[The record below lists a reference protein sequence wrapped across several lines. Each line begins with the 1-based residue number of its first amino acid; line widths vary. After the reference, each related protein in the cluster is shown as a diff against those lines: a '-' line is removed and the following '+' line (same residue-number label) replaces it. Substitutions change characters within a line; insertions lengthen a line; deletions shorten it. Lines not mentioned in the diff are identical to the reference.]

1 MRTIGRFLILGAV
14 IPALFL
20 GIGCNK
26 SKKKSPWL
34 LLAAGAKDLNGVLL
48 PGSSGG
54 GAIQEVPTHGPATI
68 TGNIEVTYKDGATTD
83 VCGQGGD
90 PGNCLD
96 LTTIVVKLIDGDGN
110 LIATTNAEADGSFEF
125 DIDDLENNNYRV
137 LIETDNGLNYAYQDF
152 SFTFDPT
159 TAPAPNQVDAGTLKA
174 ERKYYDSGHAI
185 IAGNVQT
192 NGYNDGDVVIAAGN
206 LEGVTVTLRDNDGNV
221 LYTTTTDSDGSYSF
235 DIPDLANGNYILGYE
250 GSSKIVDGQ
259 PFEDI
264 ANTIHYTFTG
274 NDPDVATEV
283 NLSTTTLAWLAAT
296 SGGLALN
303 GSVLNA
309 AVSGDTT
316 TQFTVALKDE
326 QGNTIKSTTQTGVG
340 SFNISPAG
348 DLNNG
353 VYYIEVSAPNFVTV
367 TQSFL
372 FTARANGGD
381 KTISLTSPIGIVAL
395 PSNVV
400 GFVEDSVSHAHVA
413 GSVIN
418 FRPDA
423 TQPPSNLVY
432 LLNNPDLGN
441 AMRLWIIQSMSA
453 VAGKDCSNLANAGD
467 PKCACALQ
475 PTFACLAA
483 NQGTGPWN
491 YTTWGNKVYEV
502 RQSDQQVYF
511 TAVAGKWAYYVSA
524 PGYENY
530 CAANPAPCSSNSLT
544 MTLNGNEVNAG
555 TLVMAS
561 IAKRSQIAGTIS
573 VRDTNLQA
581 NPFSNLSGLF
591 VVLLGNTDSNG
602 NGLAHVAPTAGGSFS
617 FNGSSFVVT
626 LPNLSSDAERVGY
639 ALTEVKKLSLG
650 APSAALPLANANN
663 IAKDNDANAS
673 IDVRNTNEYNFRQ
686 SSYQL
691 VVVDTTAPTGRKS
704 YLATTSLGLD
714 TSSAASNTYEVT
726 PVTANLTG
734 LAAHAP
740 RATISGTVTDAIS
753 TAAVNGAVLTLGRY
767 DSNSNFVADVR
778 RDCSG
783 AFNNG
788 SCTLPTVRQSGQD
801 QAIGTQT
808 SDASG
813 KYSFKYLPVDSYV
826 LKVSKNGIDTYFPVE
841 VDPTGGEVVVNTPVI
856 TNNGRG
862 HLTGSVKT
870 PGGFNFTGAYSLE
883 VVDANTGTTRP
894 TAGVQPASIQTGPT
908 TFSNAPQYNIFNIN
922 AGRWKIRFVAAN
934 YKTVEGIVD
943 IQADATTS
951 FDIITFIPGT
961 QNPAAI
967 SGRALS
973 ALNNTG
979 VCQLT
984 ARIRPGV
991 NVKSGAYAID
1001 QNGNTIAAVT
1011 TAADGSYA
1019 IPNVPAGNYT
1029 LEVSGS
1035 GKDRNC
1041 ASALDPYATTYKTV
1055 ISAGTET
1062 PSNQNILVSPKLS
1075 GSEMRIV
1082 LSWGA
1087 TPRDL
1092 DSHLQYKSTENSRNG
1107 DPGQFVWNNKAPLGM
1122 ANGSL
1127 DYDIVTGYGPETITL
1142 KGDIWSKPMRNYS
1155 VYNWTGTPAMGTS
1168 GAVVRVFKG
1177 EAGEVRS
1184 YAIPP
1189 NFTSRWWK
1197 LFCVSP
1203 SGTITDAGN
1212 AGCAINSTNFFDKH
1226 YYGY

>member
-68 TGNIEVTYKDGATTD
+68 TGNIEVTYKDGANTD

-90 PGNCLD
+90 PGSCLD
-96 LTTIVVKLIDGDGN
+96 LSTIVVHLIDGDGN
-110 LIATTNAEADGSFEF
+110 PIATVNADEDGNFQF

-137 LIETDNGLNYAYQDF
+137 LIESDKGLNYAYQDF

-159 TAPAPNQVDAGTLKA
+159 VTGPNLVDAGTLKA

-185 IAGNVQT
+185 ITGNVKT
-192 NGYNDGDVVIAAGN
+192 DGYDDGDVSISAGN
-206 LEGVTVTLRDNDGNV
+206 LEGITVTLRDNDGNV
-221 LYTTTTDSDGSYSF
+221 LYTTTTDSSGNYSF
-235 DIPDLANGNYILGYE
+235 DIPDLNNGNYILGYE

-264 ANTIHYTFTG
+264 ANTIHYTFKG
-274 NDPDVATEV
+274 NDPDIATEV
-283 NLSTTTLAWLAAT
+283 DLSTTTLSWLAAT
-296 SGGLALN
+296 SGSLALN
-303 GSVLNA
+303 GAVLNA
-309 AVSGDTT
+309 AVSGDTST
-316 TQFTVALKDE
+316 LFTIALKNE
-326 QGNTIKSTTQTGVG
+326 QGNIIKSTTQTGVG
-340 SFNISPAG
+340 SFNISPPG
-348 DLNNG
+348 VLNNG
-353 VYYIEVSAPNFVTV
+353 VYYVEVSAPNFVTAS
-367 TQSFL
+367 QSFL
-372 FTARANGGD
+372 FTAKANGGS
-381 KTISLTSPIGIVAL
+381 KTVTMGPIGIVAL

-400 GFVEDSVSHAHVA
+400 GFVEDSVSHAHVS

-423 TQPPSNLVY
+423 TQPPSNLAY
-432 LLNNPDLGN
+432 LLTNPDLGN
-441 AMRLWIIQSMSA
+441 AMRLWILQSMSG
-453 VAGKDCSNLANAGD
+453 VAGKDCSNPANYGD
-467 PKCACALQ
+467 SICSCAIQ
-475 PTFACLAA
+475 PTFACLVSR
-483 NQGTGPWN
+483 QGNGPWN
-491 YTTWGNKVYEV
+491 YSTWGNKVYEV
-502 RQSDQQVYF
+502 NQSNKQVYF

-530 CAANPAPCSSNSLT
+530 CASNPVPCSSNSLSI
-544 MTLNGNEVNAG
+544 TLNGHDENAG
-555 TLVMAS
+555 TLVMQS
-561 IAKRSQIAGTIS
+561 IAKRSQIAGSIS
-573 VRDTNLQA
+573 VRDTSLQA
-581 NPFSNLSGLF
+581 NPFANLSSLF
-591 VVLLGNTDSNG
+591 VVLLGNTDSTG
-602 NGLAHVAPTAGGSFS
+602 KALAHIAPTVAGAFD

-626 LPNLSSDAERVGY
+626 LPSNLSSDAQRVGY
-639 ALTEVKKLSLG
+639 ALGEVKKLSLG
-650 APSAALPLANANN
+650 MPSAALPLANASN
-663 IAKDNDANAS
+663 IAKHNDANAS
-673 IDVRNTNEYNFRQ
+673 IDVRDNSEYNFRQ
-686 SSYQL
+686 SSYQI
-691 VVVDTTAPTGRKS
+691 VVVDTTAPTDRNS

-714 TSSAASNTYEVT
+714 TSSAATNTYEDT
-726 PVTANLTG
+726 PVTANLVG

-753 TAAVNGAVLTLGRY
+753 TAAVSGATLTLGRY
-767 DSNSNFVADVR
+767 DSNNNFVADVR

-783 AFNNG
+783 SFNNN
-788 SCTLPTVRQSGQD
+788 SCSLPTLRQSGKD
-801 QAIGTQT
+801 QQIGDLN

-826 LKVSKNGIDTYFPVE
+826 LRVSKNGIDTFFPVE
-841 VDPTGGEVVVNTPVI
+841 VDPTGGEVVVNTPII

-870 PGGFNFTGAYSLE
+870 PGGFNFTGTYSLE
-883 VVDANTGTTRP
+883 VVDANTGSTRP
-894 TAGVQPASIQTGPT
+894 TAGVNPASISTGAT
-908 TFSNAPQYNIFNIN
+908 NFTNAPQYNIFNIN
-922 AGRWKIRFVAAN
+922 AGRWKIRFTAPN

-991 NVKSGAYAID
+991 NVKSGPYAID
-1001 QNGNTIAAVT
+1001 KNGNTIAAVT
-1011 TAADGSYA
+1011 TANDGSYA

-1041 ASALDPYATTYKTV
+1041 TSVQDPYATTYKTV
-1055 ISAGTET
+1055 ISAGNET

-1075 GSEMRIV
+1075 TNEMRIV

-1087 TPRDL
+1087 NPRDL
-1092 DSHLQYKSTENSRNG
+1092 DSHLQYKSTEKSG
-1107 DPGQFVWNNKAPLGM
+1107 QPGQFVWNNKSPLGL

-1127 DYDIVTGYGPETITL
+1127 DFDIVTGYGPETVTL
-1142 KGDIWSKPMRNYS
+1142 KGNIWSQDMRNYS
-1155 VYNWTGTPAMGTS
+1155 VYNWTGSPAMGTS

-1189 NFTSRWWK
+1189 NFTNRWWK

-1203 SGTITDAGN
+1203 TGIITDAGN